1 MLPKKEQYMP
11 IAHEFEYARP
21 ETIQEAVAI
30 LGKHGSGAQVLAGG
44 TDVVA
49 GLRDGLTSPGILV
62 DIKGI
67 HELSGIE
74 QEGGVLRTG
83 ALATFTDL
91 IESELTQKHVPL
103 LCEMAMTVASVGVRN
118 RATITGNICS
128 AVPSCDGGPVLLVL
142 DASVH
147 VTGPAGERVIPVAEW
162 FTGPKAT
169 SLGSAEIVTSV
180 SFPIPQERHGAAYV
194 KLGRYR
200 GEDLAQASVAVLAL
214 PGSEYRVAF
223 GAVAPTPVRAPRIE
237 ELLKGKVFGEALID
251 DAKKLVPDETAPIAD
266 IRASREYREH
276 MLPIMFERG
285 LKAAVA
291 RLEGDGP
298 AYGAELV

>member
-1 MLPKKEQYMP
+1 MP

-21 ETIQEAVAI
+21 ETIQEAIAI
-30 LGKHGSGAQVLAGG
+30 LNEHGTGAQVLAGG

-49 GLRDGLTSPGILV
+49 GLRDGLTTPGILV

-67 HELSGIE
+67 AGLSGIE
-74 QEGGVLRTG
+74 REGGILRIG

-91 IESELTQKHVPL
+91 IESEFTQTRVPL
-103 LCEMAMTVASVGVRN
+103 LHEMAMTVASVGVRN

-128 AVPSCDGGPVLLVL
+128 AVPSCDSGPVLLVL
-142 DASVH
+142 DASIH
-147 VTGPAGERVIPVAEW
+147 VTGPNGERTIPIAEW
-162 FTGPKAT
+162 FTGPKMTA
-169 SLGSAEIVTSV
+169 LGSAEIVTSV
-180 SFPIPQERHGAAYV
+180 SLPIPQEEHGAAYV

-200 GEDLAQASVAVLAL
+200 GEDLAQASVAVLA
-214 PGSEYRVAF
+214 PPDNEYRVAF
-223 GAVAPTPVRAPRIE
+223 GAVAPTPVRAPKIE
-237 ELLKGKVFGEALID
+237 ELLKGKILGDALID

-298 AYGAELV
+298 AYGAQLI

>member
-1 MLPKKEQYMP
+1 MP

-21 ETIQEAVAI
+21 ETIQEAIAI
-30 LGKHGSGAQVLAGG
+30 LNEHGTGAKVLAGG

-49 GLRDGLTSPGILV
+49 GLRDGLTTPGILV

-67 HELSGIE
+67 AGLSGIE
-74 QEGGVLRTG
+74 REGGILRIG

-91 IESELTQKHVPL
+91 IESELTKKHVPL
-103 LCEMAMTVASVGVRN
+103 LHEMAMTVASVGVRN

-128 AVPSCDGGPVLLVL
+128 AVPSCDSGPVLLVL
-142 DASVH
+142 DASIH
-147 VTGPAGERVIPVAEW
+147 VAGPNGERTIPIAAW
-162 FTGPKAT
+162 FTGPKTTA
-169 SLGSAEIVTSV
+169 LGSAEIVTSV
-180 SFPIPQERHGAAYV
+180 SLSIPQEEHGAAYV

-223 GAVAPTPVRAPRIE
+223 GAVAPTPVRAPKIE
-237 ELLKGKVFGEALID
+237 ELLRGKVLGDALIE

-285 LKAAVA
+285 LRAAVA

-298 AYGAELV
+298 VYGAQLI